1 MSNQINQSNDP
12 FWFEDI
18 SILFRTNRLTDFF
31 PSNKMTMIEKLNAM
45 TRFCIYL
52 GVLLY
57 FYNQDY
63 KTLFIPLMGLLLT
76 YYLFMNAKKEEFTE
90 YCNLNNSK
98 HVKDSTDC
106 IKPTKDNPMMNIMIP
121 EYGANKQRK
130 QICMIDKKEV
140 DNKFNINLYKDIG
153 DVYENQN
160 SQRQFYT
167 TPITTIP
174 NDQDGFANWLYGP
187 LNSCRDGNKQRC
199 VDNISNRHIL
209 R

>member
-1 MSNQINQSNDP
+1 MSNLTNDP
-12 FWFEDI
+12 FWFEDF

-31 PSNKMTMIEKLNAM
+31 PSNSMTMIEKLNAM
-45 TRFCIYL
+45 ARFCIYL

-63 KTLFIPLMGLLLT
+63 KTLFIVVMGLVLT
-76 YYLFMNAKKEEFTE
+76 YYLYMNIEKEEFTA
-90 YCNLNNSK
+90 YCNIQNDNK
-98 HVKDSTDC
+98 KDC
-106 IKPTKDNPMMNIMIP
+106 IQPTKHNPLMNITIP
-121 EYGANKQRK
+121 EYGTEGRK
-130 QICMIDKKEV
+130 KICSNNNDLIEQ
-140 DNKFNINLYKDIG
+140 KFNINLYKDIG

-174 NDQDGFANWLYGP
+174 NDQDGFAKWLYGP
-187 LNSCRDGNKQRC
+187 LNSCKDGNKQRC